1 MFLTIKYKGRCLN
14 QCATCF
20 RNNKWKAKE
29 FQNNILFMILMFDA
43 TVNNIAVVIST
54 YILFILDLINMGK
67 YVPKYLKYFHI
78 KKHVFLRVNCYITT
92 NQCNP

>member
-1 MFLTIKYKGRCLN
+1 
-14 QCATCF
+14 
-20 RNNKWKAKE
+20 
-29 FQNNILFMILMFDA
+29 MILMFDA

-78 KKHVFLRVNCYITT
+78 KKHVFLRVNCYITQLT
-92 NQCNP
+92 SVILDFHFFLKR